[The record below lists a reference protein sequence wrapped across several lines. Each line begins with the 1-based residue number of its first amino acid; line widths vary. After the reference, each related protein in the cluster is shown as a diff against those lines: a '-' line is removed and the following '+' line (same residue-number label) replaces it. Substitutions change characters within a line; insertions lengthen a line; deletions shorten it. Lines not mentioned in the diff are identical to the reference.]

1 MHAVCSYVPVHF
13 KSPVN
18 VSSWVRG
25 GNVEL
30 NRFALSSA
38 VAGYTSRGGD
48 TQQGVGHEGLNWEEH
63 SRLELARSHW
73 HRGR

>member
-1 MHAVCSYVPVHF
+1 MQYVPVHF

-25 GNVEL
+25 GNVG
-30 NRFALSSA
+30 FALSSA

-48 TQQGVGHEGLNWEEH
+48 MQQGVGHEALNWEEH
-63 SRLELARSHW
+63 SRLELARSHR